1 MDEKELPIFEDEQ
14 DTTSPSVIPGQHTET
29 IELSALFSKTVTI
42 SGTFDLDEQQASSL
56 GKLLHALPLPSLVID
71 RSFRIGFA
79 NKSCR
84 KISPEYRKIVGDS
97 LSSIFPDP
105 AAPKKVES
113 MVERIFLTRK
123 PQMAQAIVG
132 VGKNKMFGRLNFRHL
147 KIGETHSVLLI
158 IEDLT
163 LEKRQL
169 LLNQKHHRELERA
182 QNELEHRVKERT
194 AELKTIN
201 EILQREIG
209 ERKRAEKEL
218 ETELNKFQV
227 LYDVAVAM
235 TAERNLEQNL
245 ALVVEKSREL
255 LAADTAYIALP
266 DEETGSVCMHT
277 LSGIDT
283 EAFKKMRMPFG
294 SGLGGKVAAT
304 GRGYIVSDYF
314 QEIEPLVHDIVRAE
328 GLISGMAV
336 PIQIGYSNLGVLYVF
351 NRTKGSYSDSDL
363 RTLSLLGNLAA
374 IEISRKRAESDL
386 RESRDELEE
395 RVIRRTAELAE
406 INKILQ
412 TENSERQ
419 AAQEALR
426 HSEEMLSNILSA
438 SPMGIA
444 YFEKGKLRWSNQA
457 MSTIF
462 GYEGDKDYIG
472 KKPKDFFY
480 SEEEYASVRE
490 LFFKNYQEKK
500 PAETEAKFRRVDGSS
515 FYGKLRMSV
524 LDSANPRKGTIS
536 TVTDISA
543 RKMAE
548 ESLQESRERYRTLVE
563 DSFDGIFVQQGARI
577 VFANSRLYRM
587 LGYEEGEL
595 KGVEHWCIY
604 HPDFQVLIRERAEAR
619 MRGEDVP
626 AQDEVK
632 LLRKDGSSFDG
643 EINARTVSL
652 GTESGIQVWV
662 RDITGRK
669 LAEAALRESEE
680 KYRTIIESI
689 EEAYYEV
696 DPAGYF
702 TFLNDA
708 AVQMLGYER
717 DEILGK
723 HYEQILNPDNGA

>member
-1 MDEKELPIFEDEQ
+1 
-14 DTTSPSVIPGQHTET
+14 
-29 IELSALFSKTVTI
+29 
-42 SGTFDLDEQQASSL
+42 
-56 GKLLHALPLPSLVID
+56 
-71 RSFRIGFA
+71 
-79 NKSCR
+79 
-84 KISPEYRKIVGDS
+84 
-97 LSSIFPDP
+97 
-105 AAPKKVES
+105 
-113 MVERIFLTRK
+113 
-123 PQMAQAIVG
+123 MAQAIIG

-163 LEKRQL
+163 LEKKQL
-169 LLNQKHHRELERA
+169 LLDQKHRRELERG
-182 QNELEHRVKERT
+182 QNALEHRVKERT
-194 AELKTIN
+194 AELKSIN

-209 ERKRAEKEL
+209 ERKRAEKDL

-255 LAADTAYIALP
+255 LSADTAYIALP

-277 LSGIDT
+277 VSGINT

-304 GRGYIVSDYF
+304 SCGYIVSDYF
-314 QEIEPLVHDIVRAE
+314 QEIEPLLHEVVRAE

-336 PIQIGYSNLGVLYVF
+336 PIQIGHSNLGVLYVF

-395 RVIRRTAELAE
+395 RVIQRTAELAE

-444 YFEKGKLRWSNQA
+444 YFEKGKLRWTNQA
-457 MSTIF
+457 MSKMF
-462 GYEGDKDYIG
+462 GYKGDEDYIG

-490 LFFKNYQEKK
+490 LFLKNYQEKK
-500 PAETEAKFRRVDGSS
+500 PVETEAKFRRADGSS
-515 FYGKLRMSV
+515 FYGQLRMSV

-543 RKMAE
+543 RKIAE
-548 ESLQESRERYRTLVE
+548 ESLQESRERYQRLVE
-563 DSFDGIFVQQGARI
+563 DSFDGIFVQKGARI

-604 HPDFQVLIRERAEAR
+604 HPDFQ
-619 MRGEDVP
+619 GP
-626 AQDEVK
+626 YP
-632 LLRKDGSSFDG
+632 
-643 EINARTVSL
+643 
-652 GTESGIQVWV
+652 
-662 RDITGRK
+662 
-669 LAEAALRESEE
+669 RES
-680 KYRTIIESI
+680 
-689 EEAYYEV
+689 
-696 DPAGYF
+696 
-702 TFLNDA
+702 
-708 AVQMLGYER
+708 
-717 DEILGK
+717 
-723 HYEQILNPDNGA
+723 